1 MLAHHHTSRP
11 SGRWGTAGI
20 RCPAASSTV
29 RVAASSSAIWQPE
42 FAAPTTRTLPGGM
55 VAGLRYSTLWS
66 WRTPGSSSLAMGGM
80 NGTWKGPVATTTCR
94 ASHAPAVVLAM

>member
-1 MLAHHHTSRP
+1 M
-11 SGRWGTAGI
+11 AGS
-20 RCPAASSTV
+20 RCPAESSTAW
-29 RVAASSSAIWQPE
+29 VAESSRAIWQPE
-42 FAAPTTRTLPGGM
+42 FAAPTTRTVPGGM

-94 ASHAPAVVLAM
+94 ASSASPPAVAT